1 MYDRTPFPTLGE
13 RFCKT
18 NKTKI
23 PLQSSGAP
31 AKVNDQGTWSNYSEI
46 IPKLRQGEMLGV
58 FLGPG
63 DDIPDNKALA
73 CIDLDKCRNKDGA
86 WNDTAIA
93 ILKKTNSYTE
103 LSMSGNGLHIFGYCA
118 PNIQSHKKAGI
129 EIYTKSRFIAI
140 TGNQEFGEFELN
152 DISELMTQLIDAEFE
167 TPKKEESSAPP
178 VKKKSDY
185 EKAEFL
191 VNNLW
196 DKINN
201 YDDWTRFAAA
211 IANTIGTRG
220 EDLFAK
226 FADNPQY
233 SDTEQN
239 VRDKYRSFVKAANQ
253 GRVVNFGT
261 AVFIAKKYKVFLP
274 VDLQSWKGN
283 KVTDRAN
290 AEVIAEELKGEWL
303 FVHDMKSW
311 YYYDHQ
317 TGLWQQDKMKKIYTA
332 ILEITQRIIK
342 QNNEER
348 TDASSFFIK
357 NAFAL
362 ENIDNI
368 RKALEIASSILPAMI
383 CEFDKEIKFVAVK
396 NGVLDLE
403 KIRIIPHN
411 PDYKLTF
418 ALNANFN
425 TQAAAPAWLK
435 FLNDVQPE
443 SEMQDFIQRLMGA
456 TLLGA
461 NDIQKFPVFYGRGGN
476 GKSVFV
482 DAIVSLF
489 DELSV
494 KLPTSALMMN
504 NNNNDKTQ
512 NELFRARAARFLYAT
527 ETAQNNTLN
536 ESVIKDITGGEKI
549 TARALYKETIEY
561 YPRFVPFLIGNY
573 RPNIK
578 TADYGTWRR
587 VLLIPWN
594 VEIAPEKRIDKTKLI
609 MSFMSEADGVLN
621 WVLDGVRKFNYS
633 GLNIPM
639 DVTAATEEY
648 KSDSDLIGEF
658 ISSEIRFYAKG
669 QGVPLPVNAAF
680 KSFKLFLE
688 ANGDVDSFRG
698 TQRKFSTELKN
709 RGYKITKGIGNASIW
724 IGAELRREEDDF

>member
-1 MYDRTPFPTLGE
+1 MYDRTPFKNLGK

-23 PLQSSGAP
+23 PLQVHGAP
-31 AKVNDQGTWSNYSEI
+31 AKVNDKYTWGGFDEISNS
-46 IPKLRQGEMLGV
+46 LRVNEMLGV

-63 DDIPDNKALA
+63 DDMPNSQALA
-73 CIDLDKCRNKDGA
+73 CIDLDKCRNKDGG
-86 WNDTAIA
+86 WNDLALSV
-93 ILKKTNSYTE
+93 LKKTNSYTE
-103 LSMSGNGLHIFGYCA
+103 LSMSGNGLHIFGFCD
-118 PNIQSHKKAGI
+118 PNIQSHKKNGI
-129 EIYTKSRFIAI
+129 EIYTNSRFIAI

-152 DISELMTQLIDAEFE
+152 DISDLINQLIDAEFE
-167 TPKKEESSAPP
+167 TPKKEKTPAPP
-178 VKKKSDY
+178 MKKRSDY
-185 EKAEFL
+185 ERAEFL
-191 VNNLW
+191 VDNLW

-211 IANTIGTRG
+211 IANTLGKKG

-226 FADNPQY
+226 FANNPQY
-233 SDTEQN
+233 SDTEAN
-239 VRDKYRSFVKAANQ
+239 VRQKYRSFIKAAGQ

-261 AVFIAKKYKVFLP
+261 AVYIAKKYGVTLP
-274 VDLQSWKGN
+274 VDLQAWRGA

-290 AEVIAEELKGEWL
+290 AEIISEELKGEWL

-317 TGLWQQDKMKKIYTA
+317 TGLWQQDKIKRVYTA

-342 QNNEER
+342 QNNEDR
-348 TDASSFFIK
+348 TETSAFLIK
-357 NAFAL
+357 NAIAL

-368 RKALEIASSILPAMI
+368 RKTLEIASAILPAMI
-383 CEFDKEIKFVAVK
+383 CEFDTQTKLVAVK
-396 NGVLDLE
+396 NGIIDLE
-403 KIRIIPHN
+403 KMQILPHN
-411 PDYKLTF
+411 PDYRLTF
-418 ALNANFN
+418 AINANFN
-425 TQAAAPAWLK
+425 PNAAAQKWEK
-435 FLNDVQPE
+435 FLNEVQPE
-443 SEMQDFIQRLMGA
+443 PEMQDFIQRLMGA
-456 TLLGA
+456 TILGA

-482 DAIVSLF
+482 DTMVSLF
-489 DELSV
+489 GELSV
-494 KLPTSALMMN
+494 KLPTAALMMN

-512 NELFRARAARFLYAT
+512 NELFRARAARFVYAT

-561 YPRFVPFLIGNY
+561 YPRFVSFLIGNY

-578 TADYGTWRR
+578 TADYGIWRR

-609 MSFMSEADGVLN
+609 ISFMAEADGILN
-621 WVLDGVRKFNYS
+621 WILKGVKNFLTT
-633 GLNIPM
+633 GLNIPN
-639 DVTAATEEY
+639 DVKSATEEY

-658 ISSEIRFYAKG
+658 ISSEIRFYSRG
-669 QGVPLPVNAAF
+669 EGVPLPVNAAF
-680 KSFKLFLE
+680 KSFKIFLD

-709 RGYKITKGIGNASIW
+709 RGYKISKGSGNSSVW
-724 IGAELRREEDDF
+724 IGAELRRNENDF